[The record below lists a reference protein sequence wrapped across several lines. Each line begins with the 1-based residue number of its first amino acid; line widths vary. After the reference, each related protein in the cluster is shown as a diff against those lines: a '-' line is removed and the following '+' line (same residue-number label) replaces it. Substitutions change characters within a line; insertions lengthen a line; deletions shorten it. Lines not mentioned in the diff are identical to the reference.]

1 MEQQTYTEFLPI
13 SRADMEAR
21 GWEQLDFV
29 VVGGDA
35 YVDHPSFGTAIIS
48 RLLEAEGYKVGVL
61 AQPRYTDCEDFKRF
75 GKPKYGFF
83 IGGGNVDSMVSH
95 YSVAKIPRAEDEYS
109 PGGKAGARPDRSA
122 TVYTKLAKQAYPD
135 LPVILGGL
143 EASLRRFAHYDYW
156 LDTVLPSIAE
166 DSGADLISF
175 GMGEHQTVEIA
186 RRLAAGEPVETITD
200 VNGTCY
206 LTDFDHLPQRYVE
219 CAGFKKVASDKT
231 AYAKACRIQMDN
243 QDVVSGQIIVQKQ
256 SEKYLVQN
264 IPAKPLVRWELDK
277 VYALPYTRRYHP
289 IYEAMGGVPAIREV
303 QFSIIQNRGCFG
315 GCNFCAIQLHQG
327 RRVTSRSADSIV
339 EEAERMT
346 HEPDFKGYIHDVGG
360 PTANFRFP
368 SCREQMLRGMCT
380 GGKHCLAPTTC
391 SHMIVDHSDYLK
403 ILRRVRELPGVKKVF
418 IRSGIR
424 FDYLMADPDD
434 TFFKE
439 LVEYH
444 VSGQLK
450 VAPEHCAPNT
460 LAYMGKPPIETFNKF
475 KDKFYELS
483 KKAGKKQYLVPY
495 LMSSHPGSTLSDA
508 VYLAEYLYKNHM
520 RPEQVQDF
528 YPTPGTVS
536 TCMFYTGLDPYT
548 LKPVFVEKTAEE
560 LICEFVVGGAMRS
573 RKSVNVPSV
582 SINLPS
588 VTEKD
593 RRFIEW
599 AVKNDVD
606 FIAHSFVRSARDIKA
621 VQDILDAHGS
631 KIKIISK
638 IENREGLDNIDEII
652 EASYGIM
659 VARGDLGVEL
669 PAEAIPNTQRRIV
682 EKCICAKRP
691 VIIATQM
698 LYSMVK
704 SPRPTRAE
712 VSDVA
717 SAIYERVDAVMLSD
731 ETAMGD
737 FPVESVETMA
747 RIAREIERDETHF
760 KPMIDMDMVSVN
772 HEITAQLARSAVRAS
787 TNLPIKY
794 VVLDTKTGRTGRYL
808 AAFRG
813 QKTVMAVC
821 YQLHAQRILALSYGV
836 VPILRNQ
843 ELKDRYHFLIDALEV
858 IEQHQK
864 LDGQDLLA
872 IVGGSFGPDGGAS
885 YVEIAN
891 VLNIRRRN
899 EEIVAAQKS

>member
-1 MEQQTYTEFLPI
+1 MKKTKIVATMSDFRCTEEFVKNLFDAGMDVVRVNSAHVSEEGATHIVETVHRVNPAIPI
-13 SRADMEAR
+13 MIDTKGPEIRVTTIA
-21 GWEQLDFV
+21 
-29 VVGGDA
+29 
-35 YVDHPSFGTAIIS
+35 
-48 RLLEAEGYKVGVL
+48 
-61 AQPRYTDCEDFKRF
+61 
-75 GKPKYGFF
+75 
-83 IGGGNVDSMVSH
+83 
-95 YSVAKIPRAEDEYS
+95 DEYGNS
-109 PGGKAGARPDRSA
+109 INVRPGDR
-122 TVYTKLAKQAYPD
+122 
-135 LPVILGGL
+135 
-143 EASLRRFAHYDYW
+143 
-156 LDTVLPSIAE
+156 
-166 DSGADLISF
+166 
-175 GMGEHQTVEIA
+175 
-186 RRLAAGEPVETITD
+186 
-200 VNGTCY
+200 
-206 LTDFDHLPQRYVE
+206 
-219 CAGFKKVASDKT
+219 VAVRGSDGSDKT
-231 AYAKACRIQMDN
+231 TRK
-243 QDVVSGQIIVQKQ
+243 VV
-256 SEKYLVQN
+256 YMN
-264 IPAKPLVRWELDK
+264 
-277 VYALPYTRRYHP
+277 
-289 IYEAMGGVPAIREV
+289 VP
-303 QFSIIQNRGCFG
+303 N
-315 GCNFCAIQLHQG
+315 
-327 RRVTSRSADSIV
+327 
-339 EEAERMT
+339 
-346 HEPDFKGYIHDVGG
+346 
-360 PTANFRFP
+360 
-368 SCREQMLRGMCT
+368 
-380 GGKHCLAPTTC
+380 
-391 SHMIVDHSDYLK
+391 IVDDIPVGARML
-403 ILRRVRELPGVKKVF
+403 IADGELEIRV
-418 IRSGIR
+418 
-424 FDYLMADPDD
+424 
-434 TFFKE
+434 
-439 LVEYH
+439 
-444 VSGQLK
+444 
-450 VAPEHCAPNT
+450 
-460 LAYMGKPPIETFNKF
+460 
-475 KDKFYELS
+475 
-483 KKAGKKQYLVPY
+483 
-495 LMSSHPGSTLSDA
+495 
-508 VYLAEYLYKNHM
+508 
-520 RPEQVQDF
+520 
-528 YPTPGTVS
+528 
-536 TCMFYTGLDPYT
+536 
-548 LKPVFVEKTAEE
+548 VEKTAEE

>member
-1 MEQQTYTEFLPI
+1 MEHNSSPKIYTEFLPI

-21 GWEQLDFV
+21 GWDQLDFV

-48 RLLEAEGYKVGVL
+48 RLLEAEG
-61 AQPRYTDCEDFKRF
+61 ATRWACWPSPATPTAEDFKRF

-95 YSVAKIPRAEDEYS
+95 YSVAKIPAPRTNILPAARAVPARTAAPPCTPNWPRRPTRTCRSSWAVWKPPAALCPLRLLDGHRAAQHRRELRCGHHQLWHGRTPDRGDRPPS
-109 PGGKAGARPDRSA
+109 GRRRTGGADHRCGRHLLPDRLRPPAGA
-122 TVYTKLAKQAYPD
+122 VCG
-135 LPVILGGL
+135 VC
-143 EASLRRFAHYDYW
+143 RF
-156 LDTVLPSIAE
+156 
-166 DSGADLISF
+166 
-175 GMGEHQTVEIA
+175 Q
-186 RRLAAGEPVETITD
+186 
-200 VNGTCY
+200 
-206 LTDFDHLPQRYVE
+206 
-219 CAGFKKVASDKT
+219 KVASDKT

-368 SCREQMLRGMCT
+368 SCREQMLRGMCN

-483 KKAGKKQYLVPY
+483 KKAGK
-495 LMSSHPGSTLSDA
+495 SSIWC
-508 VYLAEYLYKNHM
+508 
-520 RPEQVQDF
+520 
-528 YPTPGTVS
+528 PTS
-536 TCMFYTGLDPYT
+536 C
-548 LKPVFVEKTAEE
+548 
-560 LICEFVVGGAMRS
+560 
-573 RKSVNVPSV
+573 
-582 SINLPS
+582 
-588 VTEKD
+588 
-593 RRFIEW
+593 
-599 AVKNDVD
+599 
-606 FIAHSFVRSARDIKA
+606 
-621 VQDILDAHGS
+621 
-631 KIKIISK
+631 
-638 IENREGLDNIDEII
+638 
-652 EASYGIM
+652 
-659 VARGDLGVEL
+659 
-669 PAEAIPNTQRRIV
+669 PA
-682 EKCICAKRP
+682 
-691 VIIATQM
+691 
-698 LYSMVK
+698 
-704 SPRPTRAE
+704 TRA
-712 VSDVA
+712 A
-717 SAIYERVDAVMLSD
+717 
-731 ETAMGD
+731 
-737 FPVESVETMA
+737 P
-747 RIAREIERDETHF
+747 
-760 KPMIDMDMVSVN
+760 
-772 HEITAQLARSAVRAS
+772 
-787 TNLPIKY
+787 
-794 VVLDTKTGRTGRYL
+794 
-808 AAFRG
+808 
-813 QKTVMAVC
+813 
-821 YQLHAQRILALSYGV
+821 
-836 VPILRNQ
+836 
-843 ELKDRYHFLIDALEV
+843 
-858 IEQHQK
+858 
-864 LDGQDLLA
+864 
-872 IVGGSFGPDGGAS
+872 
-885 YVEIAN
+885 
-891 VLNIRRRN
+891 
-899 EEIVAAQKS
+899 